1 MEAGVFKNRIQKFM
15 AWKLEFDFIIWSLNF
30 IVLQG
35 DQNIVKKLVLLS
47 SRPIVLSSENITDSA
62 VRRLIYDA
70 GENIDDLLTLCEAD
84 ITTKN
89 EYLQKKYLNNF
100 KIVREKIKIVDE
112 RDQIRNFQPPVTGQE
127 IMNYFDIRPCK
138 EIGIIKDFIK
148 ESILNGD
155 ILNTH
160 REAKELMIKKGKTL
174 GLKLNE

>member
-1 MEAGVFKNRIQKFM
+1 MSVTVLAQ
-15 AWKLEFDFIIWSLNF
+15 D
-30 IVLQG
+30 IV
-35 DQNIVKKLVLLS
+35 
-47 SRPIVLSSENITDSA
+47 TDSA
-62 VRRLIYDA
+62 VRRLVFDA
-70 GENIDDLLTLCEAD
+70 GDYVEDLMTLCEAD

-89 EYLQKKYLNNF
+89 ERRFNKYHNNF
-100 KIVREKIKIVDE
+100 KIVREKIKTVDE

-155 ILNTH
+155 IPNSHT
-160 REAKELMIKKGKTL
+160 EAKELMIKKGKTL